1 MTSTTLTKLY
11 FLDKI
16 TIAAVSTCLAIFL
29 TLASLKLTLAPSYYS
44 FIVGNITWDAASK
57 FQDLLAAPIF
67 ISALLFSAWLF
78 KTNIS
83 NIKINRSETE
93 ANSLINQLLTWS
105 IPAAITFGSSLVG
118 LSFDIKLFHL
128 SILGITYFAFIS
140 IILKNPNSKLTSTTA
155 SIALLSIIL
164 VSLIPLELTLLLG
177 RLPASIGYS
186 IDIATASKI
195 TYKLLAMGSVGLLLL
210 AVYRPNHLEKLAPAT
225 LFLGQIASSTL
236 FFCFYPAR
244 LITPSGIITKY
255 STTPLLKLA
264 LCFLIILSILD
275 ITRRLLTFHKN
286 KMRNLA
292 DLISP
297 LAVFALL
304 IVFKAGVTTQPSVS
318 PDDYHF
324 GEHLLGWWQYLQGV
338 VPYIGY
344 VPAHGVIG
352 DDLPG
357 LLAYIFYEGT
367 AADIAEAARLAT
379 LILSFLAFISLY
391 KFSKN
396 YVLSFTAILL
406 LGGSSQSTNLSWLYL
421 VPFLCIWLNSALLE
435 KHAKWLSIWLLTVPL
450 AILGVP
456 PQGVL
461 ITAASAPLVLYVL
474 WEYRKKNDFRA
485 DSYYLIAALSI
496 IIGASIFTPFASMLF
511 GAVRYV
517 LENGSINQVAYGIPW
532 SLSWN
537 GSPRSGFIFEAIRM
551 SWVFVPVLALLTVYN
566 ERNNFKKSTQPAVA
580 ALVVVTL
587 ALLLIPYSMG
597 RIDPGAGSRPSTSG
611 ILGWSVLMPL
621 AVWALVECRVK
632 AGWVLLGAILSSTVN
647 VFPPSLNAFIS
658 SFAPTILVGSIY
670 HGPNNGFR
678 NIGDGSI
685 QQENLERL
693 TRLKVLMDS
702 KLAPNES
709 YLDLTSRNALY
720 FYLNRPPL
728 LPVTAAYN
736 MVPLAQQR
744 RAIDV
749 LKIAKPRIALLEA
762 NNITHDGGGLALRT
776 PLLYRYIIDNYIPKY
791 ENGFV
796 LGYLKTEPDSVKNV
810 ARIPLLKTKDFTESN
825 SKQPSANSFIVD
837 PEFSKLLKVSQ
848 SIKLSDGQSYKIS
861 SIHENEIKLLLED
874 RHPNLDTINN
884 HIEVELSEDLLA
896 SYRAT
901 LFQKSFGV
909 NDFKKIP
916 IAWGRSLNTLESK
929 LNLSSDLSSTPFTAK
944 DFSVE
949 GDSLKVSGPDPQLI
963 FDVSSLSLAGQDSGV
978 LRFDFSCKNKQQD
991 PRIQLF
997 WWGDT
1002 FEGPTE
1008 ALSVKFNAENGS
1020 IVVPLEA
1027 LPLWLMMKKIV
1038 GLRIDLDNSA
1048 SCTSVKFKHLA
1059 LYRNSVEPQQ

>member
-1 MTSTTLTKLY
+1 MTSTTSTKLY

-16 TIAAVSTCLAIFL
+16 TIATVSTCLAIFFTL
-29 TLASLKLTLAPSYYS
+29 TSLKLTLAPSYSS

-67 ISALLFSAWLF
+67 ISVLLFCAWLF

-93 ANSLINQLLTWS
+93 ANSFINQLLTWS

-118 LSFDIKLFHL
+118 LSFDVKLFHL
-128 SILGITYFAFIS
+128 SILGIIYFALTS

-155 SIALLSIIL
+155 SIALLSVIL
-164 VSLIPLELTLLLG
+164 ISLVPLELSLLLG

-186 IDIATASKI
+186 IDTVTASKI
-195 TYKLLAMGSVGLLLL
+195 TYKLLATGSIGLLLI
-210 AVYRPNHLEKLAPAT
+210 AAYRPNHLEKLAPAT
-225 LFLGQIASSTL
+225 LFFGQIASSTL
-236 FFCFYPAR
+236 FLCFYPAR

-264 LCFLIILSILD
+264 LFFLIVFSIVD
-275 ITRRLLTFHKN
+275 ITRRLLTFQKN
-286 KMRNLA
+286 KMQNLA

-304 IVFKAGVTTQPSVS
+304 IIFKSGVTTQPSVS

-344 VPAHGVIG
+344 VPAHGIIG

-396 YVLSFTAILL
+396 YILSFTAILL

-456 PQGVL
+456 PQGIL
-461 ITAASAPLVLYVL
+461 ITVASAPLVLYVL
-474 WEYRKKNDFRA
+474 WEYRKKNEFRA
-485 DSYYLIAALSI
+485 DSYYLIVTLSI

-551 SWVFVPVLALLTVYN
+551 SWVFVPVVALLTVYN
-566 ERNNFKKSTQPAVA
+566 ERNNLKQSAKPAVA
-580 ALVVVTL
+580 AVVVVTL

-647 VFPPSLNAFIS
+647 VFPPSLNAFVS

-670 HGPNNGFR
+670 HGPSNGFR

-685 QQENLERL
+685 QQENVERL
-693 TRLKVLMDS
+693 IRLKSLMDS

-744 RAIDV
+744 RAIDI

-762 NNITHDGGGLALRT
+762 KNITHDGGGLALRT
-776 PLLYRYIIDNYIPKY
+776 PLLYRYIIDHYIPNY

-796 LGYLKTEPDSVKNV
+796 LGYLKTEPDSVNNI
-810 ARIPLLKTKDFTESN
+810 ARIPLLKTRDSEPN
-825 SKQPSANSFIVD
+825 SKQPSVNSFIVD
-837 PEFSKLLKVSQ
+837 PKFSKLLKIGQ
-848 SIKLSDGQSYKIS
+848 IIKLPDGHSYKIS
-861 SIHENEIKLLLED
+861 NIDENEIKLIVEG
-874 RHPNLDTINN
+874 RHPNLDTIDNY
-884 HIEVELSEDLLA
+884 IEVDLSEDLLA

-909 NDFKKIP
+909 DDFKKIP
-916 IAWGRSLNTLESK
+916 IAWGRSLKTLESK

-944 DFSVE
+944 DFSVQ

-963 FDVSSLSLAGQDSGV
+963 FDVSNLSLAGQDSGV
-978 LRFDFSCKNKQQD
+978 LRFDFSCKNEHQD

-1002 FEGPTE
+1002 IEGPTE

-1038 GLRIDLDNSA
+1038 GLRIDLDNAA

-1059 LYRNSVEPQQ
+1059 LYRNSVQPQQ